1 MHIYLNTLISE
12 MTAVS
17 QKRNI
22 KSWKLLETITP
33 QKGSFWKAF
42 LQKVLKMTNGPS
54 IHLSDTMHPSDIIQE
69 TDGRWNR
76 LFNSQKFYSAFW
88 A

>member
-1 MHIYLNTLISE
+1 MRT
-12 MTAVS
+12 VS

-54 IHLSDTMHPSDIIQE
+54 IHLGNTMHPSDIIQE
-69 TDGRWNR
+69 TDGDGIDS
-76 LFNSQKFYSAFW
+76 LSLQKLYSTFW